1 MEINPFQLKLITE
14 AAAELGALSA
24 LIKTGKVKPYL
35 NKSEA
40 FKAFGRAT
48 VENWV
53 RDGLIIVRKDGD
65 YSAAWRIDR
74 FEIELLAKSIIISKL
89 N

>member
-1 MEINPFQLKLITE
+1 MEINPFQLKLIVE

-24 LIKTGKVKPYL
+24 LIRTGKIKPYL

-40 FKAFGRAT
+40 FKMHGRAK

-53 RDGLIIVRKDGD
+53 RDGLLTIRKDGD
-65 YSAAWRIDR
+65 HSAAWRIDR
-74 FEIELLAKSIIISKL
+74 LQIELLAKSVIIFKL
-89 N
+89 T

>member
-1 MEINPFQLKLITE
+1 MEIKPFQLKLITE
-14 AAAELGALSA
+14 AAAQLGALSA

-65 YSAAWRIDR
+65 HSAAWRIDR

-89 N
+89 T